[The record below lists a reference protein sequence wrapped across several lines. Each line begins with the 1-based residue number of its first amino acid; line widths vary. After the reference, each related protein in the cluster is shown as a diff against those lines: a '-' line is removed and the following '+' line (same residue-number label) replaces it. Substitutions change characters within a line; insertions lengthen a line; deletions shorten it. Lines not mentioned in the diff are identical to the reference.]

1 MRNFAAPTDDG
12 ENGQAMDRRP
22 VSLPRL
28 CGRDPRVRP
37 RFFPERTLVMS
48 KEITTTTPPSVFNNK
63 EQSWHSNT
71 DLGCDVKTILRNDVR
86 MVTGKEYRGMFRLD
100 SEGIVDE
107 FYCRDPHYTFIE
119 ILPQKADKR
128 HPHMFEGEFITATR
142 QGDRSPRLNFKKLKM
157 GGDFNL
163 KRYAL
168 GVYNEICM
176 ALGGMVEK

>member
-1 MRNFAAPTDDG
+1 
-12 ENGQAMDRRP
+12 
-22 VSLPRL
+22 
-28 CGRDPRVRP
+28 
-37 RFFPERTLVMS
+37 MS

-142 QGDRSPRLNFKKLKM
+142 QGDGSPRLNFKKLKM
-157 GGDFNL
+157 GEGFSL
-163 KRYAL
+163 ERYAL

-176 ALGGMVEK
+176 ALGGMVEKVK